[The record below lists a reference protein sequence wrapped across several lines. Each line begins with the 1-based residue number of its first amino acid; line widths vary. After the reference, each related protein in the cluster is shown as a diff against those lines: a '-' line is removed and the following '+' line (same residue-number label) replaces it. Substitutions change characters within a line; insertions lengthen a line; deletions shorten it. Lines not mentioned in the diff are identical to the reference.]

1 MRMDTTYDELLDEA
15 EDQYEDAQEVQ
26 EAQIEQAMA
35 FPTSKEKS
43 DLYNWFWKVVR
54 LMPPSQLVRVANL
67 NKTEIGEHGVS
78 VRDAMNLANLGVI
91 FGHREFGRYWASRA
105 KITSTTSMAKNGWF
119 MEMSII
125 QKKIRER
132 ARKSAELTSG
142 KKPWRVFG
150 KKKQATDSQPQQ

>member
-1 MRMDTTYDELLDEA
+1 MRMNGNYEELLDES
-15 EDQYEDAQEVQ
+15 EDQYEDAREVQ
-26 EAQIEQAMA
+26 EAQLEQAYNV
-35 FPTSKEKS
+35 PTGKQSS

-67 NKTEIGEHGVS
+67 NNQEIGEYGVS

-91 FGHREFGRYWASRA
+91 FGHKEFGRYWASRA
-105 KITSTTSMAKNGWF
+105 KITSITSMAKKGWF

-132 ARKSAELTSG
+132 ARQSSSSEGKS
-142 KKPWRVFG
+142 WRIFG
-150 KKKQATDSQPQQ
+150 KKNTSNQQDR